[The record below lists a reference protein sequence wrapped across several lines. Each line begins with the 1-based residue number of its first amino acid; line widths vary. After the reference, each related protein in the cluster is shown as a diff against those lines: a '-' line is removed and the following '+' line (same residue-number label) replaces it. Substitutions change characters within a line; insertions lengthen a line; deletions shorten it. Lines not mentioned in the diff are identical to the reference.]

1 LYNDAPW
8 QGRRIG
14 TWSQTAANGI
24 ITYGLDYNSSVNY
37 SATRYYCRKLW
48 PEVYVRNVAGTT
60 LLNFIFFRYA
70 EILLNY
76 AEAQNEAVG
85 PDASVYAAINAIRA
99 RPSVNMPPLPAGL
112 TQSQMRDRIRNERA
126 VELAFEDF
134 RWYDIMRWKA
144 GPSIV
149 AQPMYGMN
157 VVRNTNGTFTYTKV
171 LLPTSMQKVY
181 LDYMHRYPIPRTEIY
196 KSQGILLQNTGW

>member
-1 LYNDAPW
+1 
-8 QGRRIG
+8 
-14 TWSQTAANGI
+14 
-24 ITYGLDYNSSVNY
+24 
-37 SATRYYCRKLW
+37 
-48 PEVYVRNVAGTT
+48 
-60 LLNFIFFRYA
+60 
-70 EILLNY
+70 
-76 AEAQNEAVG
+76 
-85 PDASVYAAINAIRA
+85 
-99 RPSVNMPPLPAGL
+99 
-112 TQSQMRDRIRNERA
+112 
-126 VELAFEDF
+126 
-134 RWYDIMRWKA
+134 MRWKA